1 MWLFICLS
9 RSAASLTAD
18 SNRWISAGISSG
30 FSTRLGQISVV
41 RCSITTT
48 CPMPTPPETP
58 IPFIILLMPLLLSL
72 GWSGALFLLVFFGF
86 FILNNSAYLINSF
99 HAIQSLGSDK
109 NFASGCSCQ
118 EEQPQHTPG
127 IDFDAVFHERHLA
140 GIVPHGLNHH
150 RCNPSVQA
158 QSVSHCQ
165 GFFHYFLFSDHSTDV
180 PPCNTTKRVTA
191 ASAVR

>member
-58 IPFIILLMPLLLSL
+58 IPFIILLIALLLSL
-72 GWSGALFLLVFFGF
+72 GWSGAFFLLVFFGF
-86 FILNNSAYLINSF
+86 FILNDPELCGG
-99 HAIQSLGSDK
+99 LPT
-109 NFASGCSCQ
+109 SGVFGAVTGRSMV
-118 EEQPQHTPG
+118 PPTPKG
-127 IDFDAVFHERHLA
+127 RSI
-140 GIVPHGLNHH
+140 
-150 RCNPSVQA
+150 
-158 QSVSHCQ
+158 VSHEPSRKQNCCHF
-165 GFFHYFLFSDHSTDV
+165 GGKGAFLPFLSLRLRRLLSQ
-180 PPCNTTKRVTA
+180 RQF
-191 ASAVR
+191 